1 MILDEATSSLDS
13 VSEELI
19 QKALASLTIGR
30 TVLTIAHR
38 LSTVRNATNIAVLQ
52 DGRIIEN
59 GSYGVL
65 IAQENGKFK
74 ELVETQTFGSD
85 KL

>member
-19 QKALASLTIGR
+19 QKALISLTKGR

-38 LSTVRNATNIAVLQ
+38 LSTVRNATNIAVLK
-52 DGRIIEN
+52 DGQIIEQGTYNDLIEKQN
-59 GSYGVL
+59 G
-65 IAQENGKFK
+65 QFK
-74 ELVETQTFGSD
+74 VLVETQTFGSD
-85 KL
+85 MK